1 MSRALL
7 QLPEVRGMHAHAV
20 SFSWRLPRK
29 LKRRLVVQAA
39 RSEKLAAL
47 QALEAELKAMQAEIA
62 QYADSDPKKLEAMRA
77 PGPPCSEIHPSTY
90 CCMPG
95 GCTCCQGQNF

>member
-1 MSRALL
+1 ML
-7 QLPEVRGMHAHAV
+7 
-20 SFSWRLPRK
+20 
-29 LKRRLVVQAA
+29 QAA

-77 PGPPCSEIHPSTY
+77 PGPACSELHTNILMHAKPKHLLPVLYCSGAEHPLVL
-90 CCMPG
+90 P
-95 GCTCCQGQNF
+95 CCQHACTLPIHLRLSGSEL